1 MFQWLRALPTSKTSF
16 NLVFGECPYCNK
28 VCKPLDS
35 GTASHRAVYRQWSTS
50 MHESSCSGNSTLK
63 GFNFEGV
70 QLKKPLRLVVNIM
83 NFTAGEV
90 LVEELVE
97 PLVLFLS

>member
-1 MFQWLRALPTSKTSF
+1 
-16 NLVFGECPYCNK
+16 
-28 VCKPLDS
+28 
-35 GTASHRAVYRQWSTS
+35 